1 MDKALIVNSL
11 SDEIMMLLREKL
23 QRSDCIKSYEET
35 MGNFTVITKEGI
47 KYDCYTKQEKNRK
60 EYVLYNEHFE
70 KGSRFSLR
78 TLNSKYFD
86 TNIIPDVF
94 EDFILKTEISYKAV
108 KEGIKAFQKRTNNYD
123 IINVLNNEKYLK
135 YVKDNNLKELIYFL
149 WNKGY
154 EFATKF
160 PDPDVV
166 YNQYEYLRKQALER
180 VDVGKIKELMLRH
193 RDIHIYLDEDNI
205 PEKAEELKNVKE
217 IEYSYGHIVAKA
229 KTYDIKMNLLPLD
242 GEILVFDTEGVN
254 EIARCD
260 VGYYSKEYENKAL
273 SEMAKN
279 IRNFELENSV
289 EFEKFDKKEKE
300 ENEQEE

>member
-1 MDKALIVNSL
+1 MDKAVTGRSL
-11 SDEIMMLLREKL
+11 SDEIMKLLREKL
-23 QRSDCIKSYEET
+23 QRNDCIESYEES
-35 MGNFTVITKEGI
+35 MGNCTVITREGI
-47 KYDCYTKQEKNRK
+47 KYDCYMKEEKNKK
-60 EYVLYNEHFE
+60 EYVLYNKYFE

-86 TNIIPDVF
+86 SNIIPDVF
-94 EDFILKTEISYKAV
+94 EDFILKTELLYKSF
-108 KEGIKAFQKRTNNYD
+108 KEGIKAFKERTNDYD
-123 IINVLNNEKYLK
+123 IINVLHNEKYLQ

-160 PDPDVV
+160 PDPDIV
-166 YNQYEYLRKQALER
+166 YNQYEYLKRQALER
-180 VDVGKIKELMLRH
+180 VDIVKIKELMLRH

-205 PEKAEELKNVKE
+205 PEKVEELKNVKE
-217 IEYSYGHIVAKA
+217 IEYSYGHIVAKS

-242 GEILVFDTEGVN
+242 GEILVFDTDGIN

-260 VGYYSKEYENKAL
+260 VGYYSKEYENKSL

-289 EFEKFDKKEKE
+289 EFEKIDKKENE

>member
-86 TNIIPDVF
+86 SNIIPDVF

-205 PEKAEELKNVKE
+205 PEKAEELKNVKANVKPHE
-217 IEYSYGHIVAKA
+217 ILLVVDSMTGQDAVNVAQ
-229 KTYDIKMNLLPLD
+229 TFNENLGIDGVILTKLD
-242 GEILVFDTEGVN
+242 GDTRGG
-254 EIARCD
+254 A
-260 VGYYSKEYENKAL
+260 AL
-273 SEMAKN
+273 SVKKVTGRP
-279 IRNFELENSV
+279 I
-289 EFEKFDKKEKE
+289 KFAANRRKIK
-300 ENEQEE
+300 

>member
-1 MDKALIVNSL
+1 MN
-11 SDEIMMLLREKL
+11 
-23 QRSDCIKSYEET
+23 Q
-35 MGNFTVITKEGI
+35 
-47 KYDCYTKQEKNRK
+47 
-60 EYVLYNEHFE
+60 
-70 KGSRFSLR
+70 
-78 TLNSKYFD
+78 
-86 TNIIPDVF
+86 
-94 EDFILKTEISYKAV
+94 ILHNKAV

-123 IINVLNNEKYLK
+123 IIKVLNNEKYLK

>member
-86 TNIIPDVF
+86 SNIIPDVF

-166 YNQYEYLRKQALER
+166 YNQSLER

-217 IEYSYGHIVAKA
+217 IEYSYGNIVAKA